1 MWYNNLGDFMKDKKV
16 IFMGTP
22 EFSVPV
28 LEMLIENTN
37 VIMVVSQPDSRVGRH
52 QELRHTPVK
61 ECALK
66 HGIEVYQP
74 EKIRNEYQYILD
86 KNPDVIIT
94 CAYGQIIPSILLDT
108 PKYKAINVHASLL
121 PKLRGG
127 SPLHK
132 CLIDGYKETGVTIM
146 YMAPGMDDG
155 DIITQR
161 KIDILDNYNVG
172 DIHDKLSVIGSELL
186 LDTLPSIFDGTNER
200 IKQDES
206 EVTFA
211 YNIKKEEEKLDFT
224 KTAREVHNHIRGL
237 YPFPTSYTT
246 LNGEILKIC
255 ESRVGSKKSG
265 ECGEIVAIY
274 DDGLGVMC
282 SDSEV
287 IISRLKP
294 AGKKEMN
301 AKDFINGRGKDK
313 LLGEKLC

>member
-1 MWYNNLGDFMKDKKV
+1 MKDKKV

-52 QELRHTPVK
+52 QELRYTPVK

-74 EKIRNEYQYILD
+74 EKIRNESEYILS

-132 CLIDGYKETGVTIM
+132 CLIDGYDETGVTIM

-155 DIITQR
+155 DIIKQR
-161 KIDILDNYNVG
+161 GFEILDHYNVG
-172 DIHDKLSVIGSELL
+172 DIHDKLSVLGSELL
-186 LDTLPSIFDGTNER
+186 LETLPSIFDGTNDR
-200 IKQDES
+200 IPQDES
-206 EVTFA
+206 LVTFA
-211 YNIKKEEEKLDFT
+211 YNIKKEEEKLDFS

-237 YPFPTSYTT
+237 YPFPISYTT
-246 LNGEILKIC
+246 LNEEIIKIC
-255 ESRVGSKKSG
+255 ESRVGEKKSG
-265 ECGEIVAIY
+265 SIGEIVSIY
-274 DDGLGVMC
+274 ENGIGVMC
-282 SDSEV
+282 SDREV

-294 AGKKEMN
+294 AGKKEMS
-301 AKDFINGRGKDK
+301 ARDFVNGRGKDK
-313 LLGEKLC
+313 LMGEILC